1 VIDGVSLSAV
11 EGTHESEFLS
21 GVIEGFYGKPWTP
34 AERIELFGWMAR
46 WGLNTY
52 FYAPK
57 DDLHHRALWREPY
70 GTEDAGELAHLVE
83 ACRQRN
89 IHFVYA
95 LSPGLDIRYREETE
109 LDRLYARFEQ
119 MLAMG
124 CEHFSLLFDD
134 IPDHLESQDIARWG
148 SLASAQCHVANAVF
162 TWTRRR
168 VSRAESKGVREP
180 RFIVCPTAYCG
191 SMARR
196 NLGGEGYLATMGRE
210 LSPEIDVLWTGP
222 NIISR
227 EITVAHVRELQEVL
241 RRKPLIWDNLH
252 ANDYDGRRFFCGPYS
267 GRPPELRRLVAGLL
281 SNPNNEFLLNYVPL
295 RTLAEFARSDG
306 TWNPRTSYLA
316 AMHDWLPWFATVGRP
331 IVLEDFILFGDCY
344 YLPHEDGPEGEAVYE
359 CARGL
364 VAGDSAKWDDDAA
377 TFRQRAN
384 RLREVCVQIT
394 ELRHRPLFHALSRR
408 IWDLREQLDLV
419 ERYLDFKSG
428 QATDFLL
435 PATERGGMA
444 ARLQNLVRQH
454 AGAQ

>member
-1 VIDGVSLSAV
+1 MIDGVSLSAV
-11 EGTHESEFLS
+11 EGTHESAFLS

-70 GTEDAGELAHLVE
+70 GAADAGELAQLVE

-95 LSPGLDIRYREETE
+95 LSPGLDIRYRDETE

-119 MLAMG
+119 MLALG

-134 IPDHLESQDIARWG
+134 IPGHLDSQDIARWR
-148 SLASAQCHVANAVF
+148 SLASAHCHVANAVF
-162 TWTRRR
+162 AWTCGK
-168 VSRAESKGVREP
+168 VPTA
-180 RFIVCPTAYCG
+180 RFVFCPTAYCG

-196 NLGGEGYLATMGRE
+196 NLGGEGYLATIGRE
-210 LSPEIDVLWTGP
+210 LAPEIDVLWTGP
-222 NIISR
+222 NIISP
-227 EITVAHVRELQEVL
+227 EITVAHAQELQDVL

-267 GRPPELRRLVAGLL
+267 GRPPELRRMVAGLL
-281 SNPNNEFLLNYVPL
+281 SNPNNEFPFNYVPL
-295 RTLAEFARSDG
+295 RTLAEFVRCDE
-306 TWNPRTSYLA
+306 TWDPRTSYLA
-316 AMHDWLPWFATVGRP
+316 AMREWLSTFETVGRP
-331 IVLEDFILFGDCY
+331 ILLEDLILFGDCY
-344 YLPHEDGPEGEAVYE
+344 YLPHEEGPEAEALYD

-364 VAGDSAKWDDDAA
+364 VAGESAKWDDDVAA
-377 TFRQRAN
+377 FRQRAG
-384 RLREVCVQIT
+384 RLREVCVRVT

-428 QATDFLL
+428 QGRGFQL
-435 PATERGGMA
+435 PATDRGGMA
-444 ARLQNLVRQH
+444 ARLQHLVRQH
-454 AGAQ
+454 AGGK